1 MELNMIVEVPK
12 GSRNKYEFDPTVGRI
27 RLNRML
33 FTSTR
38 YPTDYGYIP
47 DTLAEDGD
55 PLDAMVLLDE
65 PTFPG
70 CQIHVR
76 SVGVFWM
83 RDEEGPDAKILT
95 VPASDPRF
103 ADINDLVD
111 IPDHQLGEIRHFFEV
126 YKDLEP
132 GKDTDVR
139 GWQDR
144 TAADEEIHRSIQRGK
159 THPYPQ
165 SPALA
170 APCNRGSRSRAGDSL
185 RKDLQSGA
193 HRGARGARG
202 ARDNQ

>member
-1 MELNMIVEVPK
+1 VDFNMIVEVPQ
-12 GSRNKYEFDPTVGRI
+12 GSRNKYEFDPAVGRI

-33 FTSTR
+33 FTATR

-70 CQIHVR
+70 CEIHVR

-103 ADINDLVD
+103 DGVHDLED
-111 IPDHQLGEIRHFFEV
+111 IPEYQLAEIRHFFEV

-132 GKDTDVR
+132 GKDTDIR

-144 TAADEEIHRSIQRGK
+144 AAADQEIRRSQRRAK
-159 THPYPQ
+159 TE
-165 SPALA
+165 A
-170 APCNRGSRSRAGDSL
+170 
-185 RKDLQSGA
+185 
-193 HRGARGARG
+193 
-202 ARDNQ
+202 

>member
-12 GSRNKYEFDPTVGRI
+12 GSRNKYELDPALGRI

-33 FTSTR
+33 FTATR

-55 PLDAMVLLDE
+55 PLDAMVLLHE

-70 CQIHVR
+70 CQTRIR

-83 RDEEGPDAKILT
+83 RDEAGPDAKILT
-95 VPASDPRF
+95 LPATDPRF
-103 ADINDLVD
+103 AQMHDLGDV
-111 IPDHQLGEIRHFFEV
+111 PEGQLAEIGHFFGV

-139 GWQDR
+139 
-144 TAADEEIHRSIQRGK
+144 
-159 THPYPQ
+159 
-165 SPALA
+165 
-170 APCNRGSRSRAGDSL
+170 
-185 RKDLQSGA
+185 
-193 HRGARGARG
+193 
-202 ARDNQ
+202 